1 MPETIKLNRNT
12 AAKKIQNLSS
22 GEKHSLTFKKKLK
35 VDVIEMEDLNFHFD
49 SAVMLPDYGSKAP
62 QPGTEEQNRITG
74 LSVLYACYK
83 HAEKNN
89 FQQLLLIAGHTDK
102 KGGEFY
108 NLTLSQKRA
117 ENVFLMFSGNRSGW
131 VNSSNDKHQTEDVQQ
146 ILKWISYVFKWD
158 CDPGEKTNKSN
169 PETEKALL
177 NFQKT
182 YNSEFVKQELYKEK
196 FLRTFSKI
204 DEDGKLGKQTWGAF
218 YDMYILELLNQMF
231 ITEPEL
237 TTLRAKLNYVK
248 KTPNHPA
255 PIVGCGENF
264 PASGSTSENENA
276 VDRRVEILFF
286 DSGEEPLL
294 KCHPGKFNCIKSK
307 CDLYNSETYKLIP
320 VPSNVKPPKPS
331 TFWPV
336 NIKGKLFWN
345 RTWDYNDET
354 KPIAAIQ
361 EYLPG
366 AKAELYI
373 ETKRVKTS
381 TLQESLFLS
390 DKGEFQF
397 KSVPECTK
405 ATLRILLEHRDGKIV
420 VVKGKSNAV
429 SQVDFEIKTGK
440 VIWHQFNL
448 DMSKLDGKTKDVDFA
463 DIEIKKAHFIDICD
477 AYKSVWFGHE
487 RIKKLGDH
495 DLPVCQINYPEPPT
509 STSNASVQMQL
520 LKDDLKDRD
529 VILHEYGHFIGHNIL
544 GGLSHPGYGYNDDAT
559 GQHGRDTKEHYESA
573 WNEGHATFLSCAIT
587 DDPHYHDGYDTT
599 LDYHLDKDNTTIGPH
614 SEGSIQE
621 ALWRIYKVHG
631 TDFKDGFW
639 KAFTDR
645 SKRTVR
651 TIFEFY
657 DNWKDLGLK
666 DLDKVVEAFKKFNME
681 FGYRYLDG
689 TERYTAVALPKKFDK
704 GKKEFQKIDELH
716 DNFGKL
722 GGGTSSDYNEEF
734 YNRNKHF
741 NAGALGAGSTIS
753 NPKTDVG
760 KKYITPDRIQVK

>member
-1 MPETIKLNRNT
+1 MPDTIEIKLRSADT
-12 AAKKIQNLSS
+12 KIENLSS
-22 GEKHSLTFKKKLK
+22 GQTNNMTVQSRMT
-35 VDVIEMEDLNFHFD
+35 VTVIEMEDINFHFD
-49 SAVMLPDYGSKAP
+49 SAVLLPDYGTDEP

-74 LSVLYACYK
+74 LAVLYACYK
-83 HAEKNN
+83 QAEEKE
-89 FQQLLLIAGHTDK
+89 FLQKILVAGHTDK
-102 KGGEFY
+102 KGGEYY

-117 ENVFLMFSGNRSGW
+117 ENVFFMFTGKRGDW
-131 VNSSNDKHQTEDVQQ
+131 IKSSNDKYQVEDVHQ
-146 ILKWISYVFKWD
+146 ILKWIAFKFKWD
-158 CDPGEKTNKSN
+158 CDPGPKTKTMN
-169 PETEKALL
+169 PETNKALL
-177 NFQKT
+177 NFQKQYNKEFKDLKT
-182 YNSEFVKQELYKEK
+182 YEAK
-196 FLRTFSKI
+196 FSRTFIRI
-204 DEDGKLGKQTWGAF
+204 DEDGVLGEQTWGAF
-218 YDMYILELLNQMF
+218 FDMYTLDLLLMM
-231 ITEPEL
+231 EL
-237 TTLRAKLNYVK
+237 TEDELNELRTKLNFVK
-248 KTPNHPA
+248 KKQSNPA
-255 PIVGCGENF
+255 PIVGCGEHF
-264 PASGSTSENENA
+264 PASGSTSEEENP

-286 DSGEEPLL
+286 EKDEEPLL
-294 KCHPGKFNCIKSK
+294 KCHPRIFNCIKSK
-307 CDLYNSETYKLIP
+307 CDLYHSKFYKLIP
-320 VPSNVKPPKPS
+320 VPVTIKPPKPT

-354 KPIAAIQ
+354 VPIAAIK

-366 AKAELYI
+366 AKIELYI
-373 ETKRVKTS
+373 ETNKVKTL
-381 TLQESLFLS
+381 TLQQTVFLS

-397 KSVPECTK
+397 ASVPECTK
-405 ATLRILLEHRDGKIV
+405 ATIRILLEHSDNKIV

-429 SQVDFEIKTGK
+429 NQPDFEIKTGK

-448 DMSKLDGKTKDVDFA
+448 DMSKLDGKTKDVDFT

-487 RIKKLGDH
+487 QIKKLGDH
-495 DLPVCQINYPEPPT
+495 DLPICQINYPEPTT
-509 STSNASVQMQL
+509 STSNASEQMQL

-544 GGLSHPGYGYNDDAT
+544 GGLVHPGYGYNDDAS
-559 GQHGRDTKEHYESA
+559 GQHGRDTEEHYESA

-599 LDYHLDKDNTTIGPH
+599 LDYHLDTDNTTIGPH

-631 TDFKDGFW
+631 TNFKDGFW

-645 SKRTVR
+645 TKRTVR

-666 DLDKVVEAFKKFNME
+666 DLDKVVEAYKKFNME
-681 FGYRYLDG
+681 FGYNYLDG
-689 TERYTAVALPKKFDK
+689 IERFTAVPSPKNFDK
-704 GKKEFQKIDELH
+704 AKKEFQKIDELH

-722 GGGTSSDYNEEF
+722 GSGTLNDYKEEL

-741 NAGALGAGSTIS
+741 NAGALGAGSTKS
-753 NPKTDVG
+753 DPKITVS